1 MQWLNSPV
9 AHVIQPQDKQK
20 LTPMMQNSKNKR
32 MAIRGNSNL
41 FEANDAIYNSGK
53 KDEDDITK
61 HTPLDEIMKNK
72 AKLDLQNIQ
81 ADKGITRGE
90 TMKSDLT
97 TDLFFNMLNNTDSNN
112 KQNVIGHVNTAAP
125 PKTMGKEE
133 SINAFGFGGLNS
145 NLFSLGNISNNLG
158 TNFAGD
164 ESTPR
169 NTNTLLPVTQASM
182 NRDFS
187 IVSPN
192 NIIGNNRMRLNPT

>member
-1 MQWLNSPV
+1 
-9 AHVIQPQDKQK
+9 
-20 LTPMMQNSKNKR
+20 MMQNSKNKR

-41 FEANDAIYNSGK
+41 FEANDSLYNSGK

-61 HTPLDEIMKNK
+61 HTPLDEILRNK
-72 AKLDLQNIQ
+72 TKVDVQNIQ
-81 ADKGITRGE
+81 DKGIMRGE

-97 TDLFFNMLNNTDSNN
+97 TDLFFNMLNNADSNN
-112 KQNVIGHVNTAAP
+112 KQPVIGHVNTAAP

-133 SINAFGFGGLNS
+133 SINAFGFGGLSS
-145 NLFSLGNISNNLG
+145 NMFSLGNISNNIG
-158 TNFAGD
+158 TGGLGD

-169 NTNTLLPVTQASM
+169 NANTLLPVTQASM